1 MANLDYGFFEAL
13 TGPIQAAGQIQQQ
26 RDALALQ
33 QQQQAQQQRA
43 MELQA
48 LNKNQAMQA
57 QLTQST
63 NAAAAD
69 LYTKNNFSRQ
79 KDIDDFRD
87 WHNTMSGWS
96 DIQEVLRTHGSVDN
110 AKLYGNLNYLIE
122 EYKAKL
128 KDNPISRRVNK
139 NKASLELYH
148 SYALDKDGNAQF
160 LTKGSNQRYQDFIN
174 GTTDNFIFYGPR
186 KDYLGI
192 AQQGAIKSDQID
204 LEEVLYALDEN
215 GHMSNYMAVHS
226 DMISDAN
233 APTDTRYTDSQ
244 MLAWMRSEL
253 NVTTQGGKD
262 YFAGSPVFGEKEI
275 DTNANSEITRMLD
288 ATNRTGIIKGE
299 DYFSILSLE
308 KGESYEEL
316 FNLRGIGDEWNRFG
330 GYDPT
335 QTTMS
340 YAGSYFTDGRKVI
353 SGGRI
358 FVNKGMEDNIAEVM
372 FGKEGGVSKYV
383 SSDRSLNGINMRNT
397 FTSRGNQIT
406 QEDLDGGWYGDVPN
420 IEDATG
426 EDEFMDLKLNGFFVA
441 LKATGADGTEIL
453 LTDFED
459 DEERR
464 KLANEYK
471 DVIFQPVIVA
481 EMLDED
487 LLTYDDVYYKE
498 LDMADM
504 TVRTALNDR
513 INPEKINEVLGQ
525 SASYEQEVERNKMIQ
540 NRKNIADAKLQKSL
554 KMDNIES
561 VDQLIT
567 GYDQSLTSTLG
578 LSAVPAVK
586 IQAAVPMIISDLYV
600 TSQKER
606 TYPYDFTPNETD
618 PNKKMIAN
626 SPGQYMAY
634 STRILQEGLISG
646 DPSFDAMLSAIK
658 TGNYAEYSRSL
669 YSEKDY
675 NTSRKISKGIVQR
688 QRGS

>member
-48 LNKNQAMQA
+48 LNRNQAMQA
-57 QLTQST
+57 QLTKAT
-63 NAAAAD
+63 EAAAAD
-69 LYTKNNFSRQ
+69 LYTKNNFARQ

-87 WHNTMSGWS
+87 WHNTLSGWS
-96 DIQEVLRTHGSVDN
+96 EIQEVLRTHGSVDN
-110 AKLYGNLNYLIE
+110 ARLYGNLDYLIQ
-122 EYKAKL
+122 EYKAKIA
-128 KDNPISRRVNK
+128 DNPISRRVNK
-139 NKASLELYH
+139 NKAALELYH
-148 SYALDKDGNAQF
+148 SYALDVDGNAQF
-160 LTKGSNQRYQDFIN
+160 LTEGSKTGYKQYLD

-186 KDYLGI
+186 KDYLGV
-192 AQQGAIKSDQID
+192 AQQQSIQSDQID
-204 LEEVLYALDEN
+204 LEEVLYEP
-215 GHMSNYMAVHS
+215 SNYAAIHA
-226 DMISDAN
+226 DMINDAN
-233 APTDTRYTDSQ
+233 APTDTRYTDAQ
-244 MLAWMRSEL
+244 MLAWLRKEL
-253 NVTTQGGKD
+253 KVTTQGGKD
-262 YFAGSPVFGEKEI
+262 YFGGSPLFGEKEI
-275 DTNANSEITRMLD
+275 DTDANSEITRMLD
-288 ATNRTGIIKGE
+288 ATNKTGIIRGE

-316 FNLRGIGDEWNRFG
+316 FNLRGIGNEWNRFG

-335 QTTMS
+335 QTTKS
-340 YAGSYFTDGRKVI
+340 YVGSTFTDGRKVI

-372 FGKEGGVSKYV
+372 FGKDGNVSKYV

-406 QEDLDGGWYGDVPN
+406 QEDLDGGWYGDVPF

-471 DVIFQPVIVA
+471 DVVFQPVIVA

-504 TVRTALNDR
+504 NVRMALNER

-525 SASYEQEVERNKMIQ
+525 SASYEQEVERNKMIN

-675 NTSRKISKGIVQR
+675 NLSRKISKGIVQR

>member
-57 QLTQST
+57 QLNQATE
-63 NAAAAD
+63 AAAAD

-79 KDIDDFRD
+79 KDIDDFRN

-110 AKLYGNLNYLIE
+110 ARLYGNLDYLIQ
-122 EYKAKL
+122 EYKAKIA
-128 KDNPISRRVNK
+128 DNPISRRVNK

-148 SYALDKDGNAQF
+148 SYALDVDGNAQF
-160 LTKGSNQRYQDFIN
+160 LTEGSKAGYKQYLD

-186 KDYLGI
+186 KDYLGVV
-192 AQQGAIKSDQID
+192 QQQSIQSDQID
-204 LEEVLYALDEN
+204 LEEVLYEP
-215 GHMSNYMAVHS
+215 SNYAAIHA
-226 DMISDAN
+226 DMINDAN
-233 APTDTRYTDSQ
+233 APADTRYTDAQ
-244 MLAWMRSEL
+244 MLAWLRKEL
-253 NVTTQGGKD
+253 KVTTQGGKD
-262 YFAGSPVFGEKEI
+262 YFGGSPLFGEKEI
-275 DTNANSEITRMLD
+275 DTDANSEITRMLD
-288 ATNRTGIIKGE
+288 ATNKTGIIRGE
-299 DYFSILSLE
+299 DYFSILSLK
-308 KGESYEEL
+308 KGESYREL
-316 FNLRGIGDEWNRFG
+316 FNLRGLGNEWNRFG

-335 QTTMS
+335 QSSYS
-340 YAGSYFTDGRKVI
+340 YAGSTFTDGRQLV
-353 SGGRI
+353 SSDRV
-358 FVNKGMEDNIAEVM
+358 FVNKGMEDTIAEVM
-372 FGKEGGVSKYV
+372 FGKDGNVSKYV
-383 SSDRSLNGINMRNT
+383 SSDRSLNGINMRGT

-453 LTDFED
+453 LVDFED

-471 DVIFQPVIVA
+471 DVVFQPVIVA

-504 TVRTALNDR
+504 NVRMALNER

-525 SASYEQEVERNKMIQ
+525 SATYEQEVERNKMIN
-540 NRKNIADAKLQKSL
+540 NRKNIANAKLQKSL

-586 IQAAVPMIISDLYV
+586 IQTAVPMIISDLYV

-675 NTSRKISKGIVQR
+675 NLSRKISKGIVQR

>member
-33 QQQQAQQQRA
+33 QQLLAQQQQA
-43 MELQA
+43 MQLQA
-48 LNKNQAMQA
+48 LNRNQAMQA
-57 QLTQST
+57 QLTKAT
-63 NAAAAD
+63 EAAAAD
-69 LYTKNNFSRQ
+69 LYTKNNFARQ

-87 WHNTMSGWS
+87 WHNTLSGWS
-96 DIQEVLRTHGSVDN
+96 EIQEVLRTHGSVDN
-110 AKLYGNLNYLIE
+110 ARLYGNLDYLIQ
-122 EYKAKL
+122 EYKAKIA
-128 KDNPISRRVNK
+128 DNPISRRVNK
-139 NKASLELYH
+139 NKAALELYH
-148 SYALDKDGNAQF
+148 SYALDVDGNAQF
-160 LTKGSNQRYQDFIN
+160 LTEGSKTGYKQYLD

-186 KDYLGI
+186 KDYLGVV
-192 AQQGAIKSDQID
+192 QQQSIQSDQID
-204 LEEVLYALDEN
+204 LEEVLYEP
-215 GHMSNYMAVHS
+215 SNYAAIHA
-226 DMISDAN
+226 DMINDAN
-233 APTDTRYTDSQ
+233 APTDTRYTDAQ
-244 MLAWMRSEL
+244 MLAWLRKEL
-253 NVTTQGGKD
+253 KVTTQGGKD
-262 YFAGSPVFGEKEI
+262 YFGGSPLFGEKEI
-275 DTNANSEITRMLD
+275 DTDANSEITRMLD
-288 ATNRTGIIKGE
+288 ATNKTGIIRGE

-335 QTTMS
+335 QTTKS
-340 YAGSYFTDGRKVI
+340 YVGSYFTDGRKVI

-372 FGKEGGVSKYV
+372 FGKDGNVSKYV

-406 QEDLDGGWYGDVPN
+406 QEDLDGGWYGDVPF

-471 DVIFQPVIVA
+471 DVVFQPVIVA

-504 TVRTALNDR
+504 NVRMALNER

-525 SASYEQEVERNKMIQ
+525 SASYEQEVERNKMIN

-675 NTSRKISKGIVQR
+675 NLSRKISKGIVQR

>member
-33 QQQQAQQQRA
+33 QQQLAQQQRA

-57 QLTQST
+57 QLTQAT
-63 NAAAAD
+63 EAAAAD

-110 AKLYGNLNYLIE
+110 ARLYGNLDYLIQ
-122 EYKAKL
+122 EYKAKIA
-128 KDNPISRRVNK
+128 DNPISRRVNK
-139 NKASLELYH
+139 NKAGLELYH

-186 KDYLGI
+186 KDYLGV
-192 AQQGAIKSDQID
+192 AQQQSIQSDQID
-204 LEEVLYALDEN
+204 LEEVLYEP
-215 GHMSNYMAVHS
+215 SNYAAIHA
-226 DMISDAN
+226 DMINDAN
-233 APTDTRYTDSQ
+233 APADTRYTDSQ
-244 MLAWMRSEL
+244 MLAWLRNEL

-262 YFAGSPVFGEKEI
+262 YFGGAPVFGEKEI
-275 DTNANSEITRMLD
+275 DTDANSEITRMLD
-288 ATNRTGIIKGE
+288 ATNKTGIIRGE

-316 FNLRGIGDEWNRFG
+316 FNLRGIGNEWNRFG

-335 QTTMS
+335 QTTKS
-340 YAGSYFTDGRKVI
+340 YVGSTFTDGRKVI

-372 FGKEGGVSKYV
+372 FGKDGNVSKYV

-406 QEDLDGGWYGDVPN
+406 QEDLDGGWYGDVPF

-471 DVIFQPVIVA
+471 DVVFQPVIVA

-504 TVRTALNDR
+504 NVRMALNER

-525 SASYEQEVERNKMIQ
+525 SASYEQEVERNKMIN

-626 SPGQYMAY
+626 SPGEYMAY

-675 NTSRKISKGIVQR
+675 NLSRKISKGIVQR

>member
-48 LNKNQAMQA
+48 LNRNQAMQA
-57 QLTQST
+57 QLTKAT
-63 NAAAAD
+63 EAAAAD
-69 LYTKNNFSRQ
+69 LYTKNNFARQ

-87 WHNTMSGWS
+87 WHNTLSGWS
-96 DIQEVLRTHGSVDN
+96 EIQEVLRTHGSVDN
-110 AKLYGNLNYLIE
+110 ARLYGNLDYLIQ
-122 EYKAKL
+122 EYKAKIA
-128 KDNPISRRVNK
+128 DNPISRRVNK
-139 NKASLELYH
+139 NKAALELYH
-148 SYALDKDGNAQF
+148 SYALDVDGNAQF
-160 LTKGSNQRYQDFIN
+160 LTEGSKTGYKQYLD

-186 KDYLGI
+186 KDYLGVV
-192 AQQGAIKSDQID
+192 QQQSIKSDQID
-204 LEEVLYALDEN
+204 LEEVLYEP
-215 GHMSNYMAVHS
+215 SNYAAIHA
-226 DMISDAN
+226 DMINDAN
-233 APTDTRYTDSQ
+233 APTDTRYTDAQ
-244 MLAWMRSEL
+244 MLAWLRKEL
-253 NVTTQGGKD
+253 KVTTQGGKD
-262 YFAGSPVFGEKEI
+262 YFGGSPLFGEKEI
-275 DTNANSEITRMLD
+275 DTDANSEITRMLD
-288 ATNRTGIIKGE
+288 ATNKTGIIRGE

-316 FNLRGIGDEWNRFG
+316 FNLRGIGNEWNRFG

-335 QTTMS
+335 QTTKS
-340 YAGSYFTDGRKVI
+340 YVGSTFTDGRKVI

-372 FGKEGGVSKYV
+372 FGKDGNVSKYV

-406 QEDLDGGWYGDVPN
+406 QEDLDGGWYGDVPF

-471 DVIFQPVIVA
+471 DVVFQPVIVA

-504 TVRTALNDR
+504 NVRMALNER

-525 SASYEQEVERNKMIQ
+525 SASYEQEVERNKMIN

-675 NTSRKISKGIVQR
+675 NLSRKISKGIVQR

>member
-1 MANLDYGFFEAL
+1 
-13 TGPIQAAGQIQQQ
+13 
-26 RDALALQ
+26 
-33 QQQQAQQQRA
+33 
-43 MELQA
+43 
-48 LNKNQAMQA
+48 
-57 QLTQST
+57 
-63 NAAAAD
+63 
-69 LYTKNNFSRQ
+69 
-79 KDIDDFRD
+79 
-87 WHNTMSGWS
+87 
-96 DIQEVLRTHGSVDN
+96 
-110 AKLYGNLNYLIE
+110 
-122 EYKAKL
+122 
-128 KDNPISRRVNK
+128 
-139 NKASLELYH
+139 
-148 SYALDKDGNAQF
+148 
-160 LTKGSNQRYQDFIN
+160 
-174 GTTDNFIFYGPR
+174 
-186 KDYLGI
+186 
-192 AQQGAIKSDQID
+192 
-204 LEEVLYALDEN
+204 
-215 GHMSNYMAVHS
+215 
-226 DMISDAN
+226 
-233 APTDTRYTDSQ
+233 
-244 MLAWMRSEL
+244 
-253 NVTTQGGKD
+253 
-262 YFAGSPVFGEKEI
+262 
-275 DTNANSEITRMLD
+275 
-288 ATNRTGIIKGE
+288 
-299 DYFSILSLE
+299 
-308 KGESYEEL
+308 
-316 FNLRGIGDEWNRFG
+316 
-330 GYDPT
+330 
-335 QTTMS
+335 
-340 YAGSYFTDGRKVI
+340 
-353 SGGRI
+353 
-358 FVNKGMEDNIAEVM
+358 
-372 FGKEGGVSKYV
+372 
-383 SSDRSLNGINMRNT
+383 
-397 FTSRGNQIT
+397 
-406 QEDLDGGWYGDVPN
+406 
-420 IEDATG
+420 
-426 EDEFMDLKLNGFFVA
+426 MDLKLNGFFVA

-504 TVRTALNDR
+504 SVRTALNDR

-626 SPGQYMAY
+626 NPGQYMAY

-675 NTSRKISKGIVQR
+675 NLSRKISKGIVQR